1 MGRVHVLATN
11 RRYIRLS
18 LCNYLVKVWFKLE
31 SDEAS
36 DESASFL
43 PHYHQMLLEL
53 VHIRRRELNYL
64 RHNGEFSLE
73 LILER
78 EWELDV
84 EEARLK
90 NRNLV

>member
-1 MGRVHVLATN
+1 
-11 RRYIRLS
+11 LS
-18 LCNYLVKVWFKLE
+18 LI
-31 SDEAS
+31 
-36 DESASFL
+36 L
-43 PHYHQMLLEL
+43 PEL

-64 RHNGEFSLE
+64 RHKGEFSLE

-90 NRNLV
+90 DRNLI

>member
-1 MGRVHVLATN
+1 
-11 RRYIRLS
+11 
-18 LCNYLVKVWFKLE
+18 
-31 SDEAS
+31 
-36 DESASFL
+36 
-43 PHYHQMLLEL
+43 MLLEL

-64 RHNGEFSLE
+64 RHKGEFSLE

-90 NRNLV
+90 DRNLI

>member
-1 MGRVHVLATN
+1 MIDIAKR
-11 RRYIRLS
+11 
-18 LCNYLVKVWFKLE
+18 KLE
-31 SDEAS
+31 SDEAA

-43 PHYHQMLLEL
+43 PHYRQMLLEL

-64 RHNGEFSLE
+64 RHKGEFSLE

-90 NRNLV
+90 N